1 MREWYPLLNWNP
13 VHQAGRTEE
22 TCNHW
27 FTYCNSLC
35 GWGWVE
41 AGQGS
46 EAQHPPSL
54 LFSFLIKRP
63 VFSVALNV
71 LVWGLKKEQQ
81 VAVTQVLQSLSCT
94 HLKPT
99 SPVKGGSVWTE
110 SVLFRWSSTFS
121 IKARLY
127 RLLKKF
133 RLEGCLQK
141 RPPPHCQTPFVCLG
155 SWAVSAWLVLM
166 LGC

>member
-13 VHQAGRTEE
+13 VHQAGRTGEPVIIDSPTVTPSVAE
-22 TCNHW
+22 V
-27 FTYCNSLC
+27 
-35 GWGWVE
+35 GWRPGKALWPASSFILV
-41 AGQGS
+41 
-46 EAQHPPSL
+46 
-54 LFSFLIKRP
+54 FFLIKQP
-63 VFSVALNV
+63 VFSVAPKV

-99 SPVKGGSVWTE
+99 SPVKGGCVWTE

-141 RPPPHCQTPFVCLG
+141 LPLPFCQTPFVCLG
-155 SWAVSAWLVLM
+155 SLAVSAWLVLM